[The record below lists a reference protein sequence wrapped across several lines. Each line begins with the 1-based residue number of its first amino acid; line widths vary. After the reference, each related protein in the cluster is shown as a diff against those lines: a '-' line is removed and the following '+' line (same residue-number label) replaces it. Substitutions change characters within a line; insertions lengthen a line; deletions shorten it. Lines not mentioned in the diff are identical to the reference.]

1 MCRTEVMTTVVIGYR
16 GEYIKEIKSWK
27 WEPWPYSPRDSGNW
41 IYWWSWPCPCDFFSL
56 RTPKYGTY
64 VYHVNR
70 LLKPDGSQGRE
81 RAPVSKL
88 SPSMVSSGTLKRRDE
103 LQLRFTSPS
112 LLTTQAPFFATWPI
126 ILLSHWFTMKRS
138 DAQSSLLVLGK
149 ANFVSSEDG
158 AVS

>member
-88 SPSMVSSGTLKRRDE
+88 SPSMVSSGTLERRITAE
-103 LQLRFTSPS
+103 IHIPFAVNHTGP
-112 LLTTQAPFFATWPI
+112 LLCYLAY
-126 ILLSHWFTMKRS
+126 H
-138 DAQSSLLVLGK
+138 SSLPLIHNEKKWCSVKFARSWQG
-149 ANFVSSEDG
+149 
-158 AVS
+158 